1 MIPTHARREVGRVL
15 RPGTAALIAPA
26 LALAL
31 LSVAPVAVESVPA
44 SQTVNP
50 DPAMTTI
57 PITTTT
63 VIAPSTAVPTPTA
76 IDERAPEFAAIRNAA
91 LDVARAALARPPAA
105 IEAPTP
111 EPKAEPK
118 APVGKIRARGDAT
131 WYCVAG
137 VSPCHR
143 DYGGGLYA
151 AAGSELRV
159 GDWRGRTV
167 TVCAGGAC
175 VPVTL
180 VDWCA
185 CEGDRVID
193 LYGDAFR
200 RLAPLGQ
207 GDRRRQRSLV
217 T

>member
-1 MIPTHARREVGRVL
+1 MIPTFARREVGRWL
-15 RPGTAALIAPA
+15 RPGTAALVAPI

-31 LSVAPVAVESVPA
+31 LSLAPVAAESVPT
-44 SQTVNP
+44 SQT
-50 DPAMTTI
+50 T
-57 PITTTT
+57 TTTT
-63 VIAPSTAVPTPTA
+63 VFAPATSVPTPSLV
-76 IDERAPEFAAIRNAA
+76 DDRA
-91 LDVARAALARPPAA
+91 LDVASIRNAYLDSARLQLARPPAA
-105 IEAPTP
+105 VEAPTP

-118 APVGKIRARGDAT
+118 APPGKIRARGDAT

-151 AAGSELRV
+151 AAGSELRI

-167 TVCAGGAC
+167 TVCGSGAC

-185 CEGDRVID
+185 CEGERVID

-200 RLAPLGQ
+200 RLAPLGE
-207 GDRRRQRSLV
+207 GIVDVSVRW
-217 T
+217 

>member
-1 MIPTHARREVGRVL
+1 ML

-31 LSVAPVAVESVPA
+31 LSLAPVATESERA
-44 SQTVNP
+44 SLPVIP

-57 PITTTT
+57 GTTLPTRT
-63 VIAPSTAVPTPTA
+63 SAATQAPNIAG
-76 IDERAPEFAAIRNAA
+76 IDEQSVEFAAVPNAA
-91 LDVARAALARPPAA
+91 LDAARANLARPPAA

-111 EPKAEPK
+111 KPKTELKLPA
-118 APVGKIRARGDAT
+118 GKVRARGHAT

-167 TVCAGGAC
+167 AVCAGGAC
-175 VPVTL
+175 IPVTL
-180 VDWCA
+180 IDWCA
-185 CEGDRVID
+185 CGGDRVID

-200 RLAPLGQ
+200 RLAPLGA
-207 GDRRRQRSLV
+207 GVIDVSVRW
-217 T
+217 

>member
-1 MIPTHARREVGRVL
+1 MIPTFARREVGRFV

-26 LALAL
+26 LVLAL
-31 LSVAPVAVESVPA
+31 FFSAPVAVESVPA
-44 SQTVNP
+44 SLTVT
-50 DPAMTTI
+50 PAPTMTTD
-57 PITTTT
+57 PTTT
-63 VIAPSTAVPTPTA
+63 IATRFETATPFPSASGIV
-76 IDERAPEFAAIRNAA
+76 ERWREFAAVRNAA
-91 LDVARAALARPPAA
+91 LDAARAHLGRPTAA
-105 IEAPTP
+105 VEVPIP

-118 APVGKIRARGDAT
+118 APPGKIRARGDAT

-137 VSPCHR
+137 VSACHR

-167 TVCAGGAC
+167 TVCGGGAC
-175 VPVTL
+175 IPVTL

-200 RLAPLGQ
+200 RLAPLGE
-207 GDRRRQRSLV
+207 GVLGV
-217 T
+217 TVRW

>member
-1 MIPTHARREVGRVL
+1 ML
-15 RPGTAALIAPA
+15 RPGTAALIAAA

-50 DPAMTTI
+50 DPAMSIHPRHDPARHRPVDGGPHADGHRRADARVRRRSAT
-57 PITTTT
+57 P
-63 VIAPSTAVPTPTA
+63 PCST
-76 IDERAPEFAAIRNAA
+76 
-91 LDVARAALARPPAA
+91 ARAAPGPADGRHRGRRRPK
-105 IEAPTP
+105 
-111 EPKAEPK
+111 PKAESK

-175 VPVTL
+175 IRVTL

-200 RLAPLGQ
+200 RLAPLDQ
-207 GDRRRQRSLV
+207 GVIEVSVRW
-217 T
+217 